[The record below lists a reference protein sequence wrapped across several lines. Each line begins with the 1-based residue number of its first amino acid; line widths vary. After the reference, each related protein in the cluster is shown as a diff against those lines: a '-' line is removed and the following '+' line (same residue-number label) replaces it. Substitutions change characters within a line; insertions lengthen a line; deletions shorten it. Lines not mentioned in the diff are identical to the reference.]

1 MKSFLQKTK
10 NPRLQ
15 SLGTLLRSIG
25 PFVGELFV
33 RPAAKDL
40 FRQTSGLSAISGNE
54 NPLDLFSALDDV
66 QTNNVNISTVP
77 IQNQT
82 PLSAE
87 GRAALLMFAPP
98 NNPDNP
104 YILMSHMQYNVI
116 PIL

>member
-1 MKSFLQKTK
+1 MYRRGVF
-10 NPRLQ
+10 
-15 SLGTLLRSIG
+15 
-25 PFVGELFV
+25 
-33 RPAAKDL
+33 
-40 FRQTSGLSAISGNE
+40 GLNAVSGNQ
-54 NPLDLFSALDDV
+54 NPLDVFSALEDV